1 MTSTPS
7 NVLPD
12 HVLAAVLALAKKKSG
27 LDRFAFRGHDYQL
40 QEVFADLS
48 KPGKYPILKAFVF
61 SNTGPEPYSPAL
73 NESVSRLQLS
83 GLIGREN
90 PDYAKVFLQP
100 SAERFFDEV
109 LSKKFSN
116 DELAQLDDIASQ
128 FLEKVGPYPKDTP

>member
-1 MTSTPS
+1 
-7 NVLPD
+7 
-12 HVLAAVLALAKKKSG
+12 
-27 LDRFAFRGHDYQL
+27 
-40 QEVFADLS
+40 
-48 KPGKYPILKAFVF
+48 
-61 SNTGPEPYSPAL
+61 
-73 NESVSRLQLS
+73 VSRLQLS

-100 SAERFFDEV
+100 SAEKFFDEV